1 MISNELLKK
10 KILDEAILGR
20 LVENDLTL
28 PPINVKQSI
37 YNKNISVPKNWVITT
52 IGLSG
57 LEFTNGNYSS
67 QYPKAEEFV
76 DYGIP
81 FIRANNLQN
90 DTIVSS
96 GMYYITPE
104 KHEYLSKGHL
114 KTNDIIVAI
123 RGSIGLCSIVPQE
136 YDNANLNAQLTVLR
150 STTNNINS
158 KFLLYEI
165 KSNFIQKQFEQYITG
180 SALKQLSEKN
190 MRKCFLVLPPIKEQE
205 RIAKKIEEL
214 FELVDKKDKND
225 KEKEKLKTLLKE
237 KILDSAIHGELVEN
251 DLSLPAVDV
260 KSISDVPFNIPSNWK
275 YTKIEYCVTLTS
287 GVTLSEELK
296 SGDILY
302 VKVSD
307 MNLPENKKEII
318 TSSRYQL
325 RKNIKNIVPVGSII
339 FPKRGGAIK
348 TNKKKLVLRESICV
362 DLNTMAMTP
371 NAGLDIM
378 YLYYWFMQI
387 DLGNLCNGTSV
398 PQINNKDLNPL
409 KILIPPLEQQKKIVE
424 KIEECFKLIEQ
435 L

>member
-1 MISNELLKK
+1 MISNK
-10 KILDEAILGR
+10 KI
-20 LVENDLTL
+20 
-28 PPINVKQSI
+28 KQKIISKYI
-37 YNKNISVPKNWVITT
+37 DFNSTKTTNLKQLIEKNK
-52 IGLSG
+52 IGDG
-57 LEFTNGNYSS
+57 
-67 QYPKAEEFV
+67 
-76 DYGIP
+76 DWI
-81 FIRANNLQN
+81 
-90 DTIVSS
+90 
-96 GMYYITPE
+96 
-104 KHEYLSKGHL
+104 LSKDMCEYSNNKL
-114 KTNDIIVAI
+114 IQL
-123 RGSIGLCSIVPQE
+123 GSIGYGIYIRKGFKYISDDKFDELKCSEISKG
-136 YDNANLNAQLTVLR
+136 DLLINR
-150 STTNNINS
+150 FITNNTMTCCIVSINEKRLLTS
-158 KFLLYEI
+158 VDVCWIKEDQNKYLNKYLMYCFLSDEFQEKVLSLSSGTTRI
-165 KSNFIQKQFEQYITG
+165 RISKSN
-180 SALKQLSEKN
+180 LSKID
-190 MRKCFLVLPPIKEQE
+190 FPIPPIEEQK
-205 RIAKKIEEL
+205 RIVKKIEEL
-214 FELVDKKDKND
+214 FELIDKKEKND
-225 KEKEKLKTLLKE
+225 QEKEKLKTLLKE
-237 KILDSAIHGELVEN
+237 KILDSAIRGKLIEN

-260 KSISDVPFNIPSNWK
+260 EEIKDNVPFDIPSNWK

-387 DLGNLCNGTSV
+387 DLGKLCNGTSV

-409 KILIPPLEQQKKIVE
+409 KILIPPLEQQKRIVD
-424 KIEECFKLIEQ
+424 KIEKCFELIEQ

>member
-10 KILDEAILGR
+10 KILDEAIHGR
-20 LVENDLTL
+20 LVENDSSLE
-28 PPINVKQSI
+28 PIDVQPVND
-37 YNKNISVPKNWVITT
+37 N
-52 IGLSG
+52 
-57 LEFTNGNYSS
+57 
-67 QYPKAEEFV
+67 
-76 DYGIP
+76 IP
-81 FIRANNLQN
+81 FVIPNNWKWINFKSGFELKQGIQINIESQSPVKNDIYPLQFLRIVDFTQNNKDIRYVSDKYINYFLEKNDVAMVRYGNPGFVCSGKEGVFANNLFK
-90 DTIVSS
+90 I
-96 GMYYITPE
+96 IPKFKL
-104 KHEYLSKGHL
+104 KHKYL
-114 KTNDIIVAI
+114 V
-123 RGSIGLCSIVPQE
+123 
-136 YDNANLNAQLTVLR
+136 Y
-150 STTNNINS
+150 
-158 KFLLYEI
+158 LLE
-165 KSNFIQKQFEQYITG
+165 SDFIQNKILSHSVALSAIKFSDIYKLNITIQP
-180 SALKQLSEKN
+180 LE
-190 MRKCFLVLPPIKEQE
+190 EQE
-205 RIAKKIEEL
+205 KIVKKIEEL
-214 FELVDKKDKND
+214 FELIDKKEKND
-225 KEKEKLKTLLKE
+225 EEKEKLKVLLKE
-237 KILDSAIHGELVEN
+237 KILDSAIHGKIIEN

-260 KSISDVPFNIPSNWK
+260 EETKDAVPFDIPNNWK
-275 YTKIEYCVTLTS
+275 YTKIEYCVALTS

-387 DLGNLCNGTSV
+387 DLGKLCNGTSV

-409 KILIPPLEQQKKIVE
+409 KILIPPLEQQKRIVD
-424 KIEECFKLIEQ
+424 KIEKCFELIEQ